1 MQQSSLSGQQGVH
14 YIVSPAQKPRFRV
27 AAVRSVARSATR
39 PGPLPGNNTPSPPTF
54 LGLRTPISLAA
65 TGVLL
70 PLQSHSSRQYA
81 SRFQHA
87 LQAAAAVEAETESD
101 SPEPQGEEPNDNT
114 VVETGAELGNV
125 QTPASVWLPYSTSG
139 PGKVETTLRVGEASV
154 TVDRKMGRHIQQLS
168 RLPGYLAAV
177 ISFKTQQVM
186 LGSTWNKMI
195 AVFAI
200 GIPACIAGGV
210 AYSLASGRDILT
222 GFIQAY
228 GALYKIPGVTVIGE
242 VNAWTS
248 NVMNFIWLIGTFTFA
263 VVLAVVTE
271 DIVATVLAIRKGNY
285 PVVATNHTL
294 ILNWNSQTVPLLR
307 QIAINKKEQAG
318 PAYAGPV
325 VVLADREKEEMDEE
339 LRHSL
344 KGYKIE
350 WHTRCGVPHCSS
362 DLERVA
368 AGQAKNIILL
378 DNNIEDVGQK
388 QVAAVLGI
396 QAARANTSPRPF
408 LKLKPQHI
416 AVQVPAQ
423 QRDKEIVNAAKNI
436 MFSSAQKLQ
445 LTELSGRRDMSLLLA
460 QSAVQPGVA
469 SVYCS
474 IVQQTSKSVEFFFK
488 HFSMLEGKTYSEARR
503 MFESAVA
510 VGVYHKSDNAININ
524 PDEKTVF
531 QPGDQIV
538 VLSNTGKFFPVE
550 QAPEDPAE
558 AFQKDKVDR
567 VPSKS
572 PIENIP
578 LDQTSDPIR
587 SKPKHL
593 VLILREDNVGDLANS
608 LQMFAPKGS
617 TVTVISK
624 EKPEDWPTG
633 EGLLPRCRFKHLEGD
648 SMDGQVLRN
657 AGVINADAIIIG
669 NAHDADPKDADA
681 QTLGVLLLIQ
691 DILVHDGRD
700 QQRPCHIV
708 STVRRPQT
716 IEVANYL
723 VDRLGK
729 KCVTAELLQPDELI
743 SGMISQVAAEPEM
756 ALLLN
761 HFIYSTSGSE
771 IYLRRPSRYHTL
783 TDKPETFAQIGE
795 LARTKK
801 ETAIGYI
808 THTGVMRLAPKPK
821 EAHTYASD
829 DRIIVIADD

>member
-1 MQQSSLSGQQGVH
+1 MQNSSFSGQRGVRSINAH
-14 YIVSPAQKPRFRV
+14 KLPA
-27 AAVRSVARSATR
+27 AAVRSVVRPVARTR
-39 PGPLPGNNTPSPPTF
+39 LLP
-54 LGLRTPISLAA
+54 
-65 TGVLL
+65 GVLL
-70 PLQSHSSRQYA
+70 PLQSHHARQ
-81 SRFQHA
+81 SLKKFQHA
-87 LQAAAAVEAETESD
+87 LQAAAAVEAETEEPQ
-101 SPEPQGEEPNDNT
+101 SPEPEDEQPNDNT
-114 VVETGAELGNV
+114 IIETGAELGNV
-125 QTPASVWLPYSTSG
+125 QTPASVWLPYSTSQN
-139 PGKVETTLRVGEASV
+139 GKQPETTIRFGEAKIS
-154 TVDRKMGRHIQQLS
+154 VDRKMGRHLQTLS
-168 RLPGYLAAV
+168 RIPGFLAATV
-177 ISFKTQQVM
+177 SFKTQQVM

-200 GIPACIAGGV
+200 GIPACVVGGV

-248 NVMNFIWLIGTFTFA
+248 NVMNLIWLIGTFTFA

-307 QIAINKKEQAG
+307 QIAINKREQGG

-344 KGYKIE
+344 KGYKVE
-350 WHTRCGVPHCSS
+350 WHTRSGAPHCSS

-368 AGQAKNIILL
+368 AGQAKNVILL
-378 DNNIEDVGQK
+378 DNNEEDVGQK
-388 QVAAVLGI
+388 QVASVLGI
-396 QAARANTSPRPF
+396 QAARANTAPRPF
-408 LKLKPQHI
+408 LRLMPQHI
-416 AVQVPAQ
+416 AVQVPSQA
-423 QRDKEIVNAAKNI
+423 RDQEIVNAAKNI

-474 IVQQTSKSVEFFFK
+474 IVQQTAKGVEFFFK
-488 HFSMLEGKTYSEARR
+488 HFAILEGKTYSEARR
-503 MFESAVA
+503 MFETAVA
-510 VGVYHKSDNAININ
+510 VGVYHKSEGKLNIN
-524 PDEKTVF
+524 PDEDTIF

-538 VLSNTGKFFPVE
+538 VLASSGKFVPVE
-550 QAPEDPAE
+550 QAPDEPAKGFYKGE
-558 AFQKDKVDR
+558 VDRAPAASPTHPDKV
-567 VPSKS
+567 
-572 PIENIP
+572 P

-587 SKPKHL
+587 SRPKNL

-624 EKPEDWPTG
+624 EKPADWPTG
-633 EGLLPRCRFKHLEGD
+633 EGLMPSCRFKHTEGD
-648 SMDGQVLRN
+648 AMDGQVLRN
-657 AGVINADAIIIG
+657 ANIVDADAIILG

-681 QTLGVLLLIQ
+681 QTLGLLLLIQ
-691 DILVHDGRD
+691 DILVHDERD

-761 HFIYSTSGSE
+761 HFIYSTSGQE

-783 TDKPETFAQIGE
+783 TEKPETFAQIGE

-808 THTGVMRLAPKPK
+808 TQTGIMRLAPKPK
-821 EAHTYASD
+821 EAHQYASD

>member
-1 MQQSSLSGQQGVH
+1 MQQSSLLGQQGAH
-14 YIVSPAQKPRFRV
+14 YKVTPAQKSRHRV
-27 AAVRSVARSATR
+27 DVRSIARSATR
-39 PGPLPGNNTPSPPTF
+39 PGTLP
-54 LGLRTPISLAA
+54 
-65 TGVLL
+65 GVLL
-70 PLQSHSSRQYA
+70 PLQTHSGRQYVN
-81 SRFQHA
+81 RFQHA

-114 VVETGAELGNV
+114 IVETGAELGNV

-177 ISFKTQQVM
+177 ISFKTQQ
-186 LGSTWNKMI
+186 
-195 AVFAI
+195 
-200 GIPACIAGGV
+200 
-210 AYSLASGRDILT
+210 
-222 GFIQAY
+222 AY

-248 NVMNFIWLIGTFTFA
+248 NVMNLIWLIGTFTFA

-318 PAYAGPV
+318 AAYAGPV

-350 WHTRCGVPHCSS
+350 WHTRSGAPHCSS

-378 DNNIEDVGQK
+378 DNNVEDVGQK

-396 QAARANTSPRPF
+396 QAARANTAPRPF

-416 AVQVPAQ
+416 AVQVPSQ
-423 QRDKEIVNAAKNI
+423 ERDKEIVNAAKNI

-503 MFESAVA
+503 MFEMAVA
-510 VGVYHKSDNAININ
+510 VGVYHKSDNSININ

-538 VLSNTGKFFPVE
+538 VLSNTGNFFPVE

-567 VPSKS
+567 APSKS

-587 SKPKHL
+587 SKPKNL

-608 LQMFAPKGS
+608 LQMFAPRGS

-633 EGLLPRCRFKHLEGD
+633 EGLMPSCRFKHLEGD

-657 AGVINADAIIIG
+657 AGIINADAIIIG

-761 HFIYSTSGSE
+761 HFIYSTSGQE

-821 EAHTYASD
+821 ETHTYASD

>member
-1 MQQSSLSGQQGVH
+1 MQATVISDPRGGGSVQGPPVCRAR
-14 YIVSPAQKPRFRV
+14 VS
-27 AAVRSVARSATR
+27 
-39 PGPLPGNNTPSPPTF
+39 
-54 LGLRTPISLAA
+54 AA
-65 TGVLL
+65 THRAVALRCSRFPHGVIL
-70 PLQSHSSRQYA
+70 PLQSKRAQQSMQQWKHIT
-81 SRFQHA
+81 
-87 LQAAAAVEAETESD
+87 QAAATVETETEEQAD
-101 SPEPQGEEPNDNT
+101 EPEAEEPNDNT
-114 VVETGAELGNV
+114 ILESGAELGNV
-125 QTPASVWLPYSTSG
+125 QTPASVWLPYSTG
-139 PGKVETTLRVGEASV
+139 QNGKPDTTFKIGDTKVS
-154 TVDRKMGRHIQQLS
+154 VDRKMGRHLRTLTRI
-168 RLPGYLAAV
+168 PGYLAAI
-177 ISFKTQQVM
+177 ISFKTQQIM

-200 GIPACIAGGV
+200 GIPACVVGGV

-248 NVMNFIWLIGTFTFA
+248 NVMNLIWLIGTFTFA

-271 DIVATVLAIRKGNY
+271 DIVATVLAVRKGNY

-307 QIAINKKEQAG
+307 QIAINKKEQGG

-325 VVLADREKEEMDEE
+325 VVLADREKEEMDDE

-344 KGYKIE
+344 KGYSIE
-350 WHTRCGVPHCSS
+350 WHTRSGAPHCSS

-368 AGQAKNIILL
+368 AGQAKNVILL
-378 DNNIEDVGQK
+378 DNNVEDVGQK

-396 QAARANTSPRPF
+396 QAARANTAPRPF
-408 LKLKPQHI
+408 LKLMPQHI
-416 AVQVPAQ
+416 AVQVPASD
-423 QRDKEIVNAAKNI
+423 RDQEILNAAKSI

-488 HFSMLEGKTYSEARR
+488 HFPILEGKTYAEARR
-503 MFESAVA
+503 MFETAVA
-510 VGVYHKSDNAININ
+510 VGLYHKSDNTIDIN
-524 PDEKTVF
+524 PEETTVF
-531 QPGDQIV
+531 AADDQIV
-538 VLSNTGKFFPVE
+538 ALSTSGKFFPVE
-550 QAPEDPAE
+550 QAPEEPARGFYKAE
-558 AFQKDKVDR
+558 VDR
-567 VPSKS
+567 VPADS
-572 PIENIP
+572 PIEKVP
-578 LDQTSDPIR
+578 LDQTKDPIR
-587 SKPKHL
+587 SRPKKL
-593 VLILREDNVGDLANS
+593 VLVLREDKVGDLANS
-608 LQMFAPKGS
+608 LQEFAPKGS
-617 TVTVISK
+617 QVTVISK

-633 EGLLPRCRFKHLEGD
+633 EGLMPSCRFKHMQGD
-648 SMDGQVLRN
+648 AMDSQLLRN
-657 AGVINADAIIIG
+657 AGIDTADAVIVG

-681 QTLGVLLLIQ
+681 QTLGLLLLIQ
-691 DILVHDGRD
+691 DILVDVGRD
-700 QQRPCHIV
+700 ASHPCHVV

-723 VDRLGK
+723 VDRLGRR
-729 KCVTAELLQPDELI
+729 CMTAELLQPDELI

-761 HFIYSTSGSE
+761 HFIYSTAGQE
-771 IYLRRPSRYHTL
+771 IYLRRPSRYHTIP
-783 TDKPETFAQIGE
+783 DKAETFAQIGE

-808 THTGVMRLAPKPK
+808 THAGIMRLAPRPK
-821 EAHTYASD
+821 EAHQYAPD